1 MTEEVLFY
9 LMLMGFIMVSL
20 ILNHKNQEKIKILE
34 RDMKNVKTDLYAI
47 YIKKVKEK
55 TLKSKTTN
63 KPTAK
68 KPVRKNT
75 PKRKPNTNKKQ
86 ILKG

>member
-1 MTEEVLFY
+1 MTEEVIFY
-9 LMLMGFIMVSL
+9 LMLMGFIMISL

-47 YIKKVKEK
+47 YLKRIKEK
-55 TLKSKTTN
+55 TENPKTTK
-63 KPTAK
+63 KPVAK
-68 KPVRKNT
+68 KPTRKNP

>member
-47 YIKKVKEK
+47 YIKRVEEK
-55 TLKSKTTN
+55 TKNSKTPK
-63 KPTAK
+63 KPAAK
-68 KPVRKNT
+68 KPARKNP